1 MLMNMPCRIRLP
13 DHDFA
18 VGNRHL
24 LCPSVVAV
32 NKIDG
37 SGHVGYSGETYIG
50 IRSQK
55 HNNSSAFSHHQ
66 DLQ

>member
-1 MLMNMPCRIRLP
+1 MNMPCRICLP

-18 VGNRHL
+18 VGKKHL

-37 SGHVGYSGETYIG
+37 CGHVGYSGET
-50 IRSQK
+50 
-55 HNNSSAFSHHQ
+55 
-66 DLQ
+66 